1 MGSEKFSAVRQ
12 MVEQAVRRSGGDPD
26 RLFAFVT
33 MVLTAGHNLTAWSE
47 DEIWL
52 RGIWESMWLCG
63 VAGRVSRWLDVGP
76 GAGWPGM
83 VVAIACPTTQ
93 VVMVE
98 ARRKRADFLSAVT
111 QRLQVANARVVW
123 GRAESV
129 LAEGSEWRGWAQV
142 ASARAVGSLAVSA
155 ELTIP
160 GVEVG
165 GRVLLPRGPRANQ
178 EVEEVQEWLPQ
189 LGARLVGIL
198 PMEFGPGT
206 GLGQLVV
213 LKKVSAT
220 VSRFPRRGSNLGRW
234 SKRRGETP

>member
-1 MGSEKFSAVRQ
+1 MGSAEFSAVRR

-33 MVLTAGHNLTAWSE
+33 MVLAAGHNLTAWSE
-47 DEIWL
+47 EEIWL
-52 RGIWESMWLCG
+52 RGIWESVWLCG
-63 VAGRVSRWLDVGP
+63 VAGMVSRWIDVGP

-93 VVMVE
+93 VVLVE
-98 ARRKRADFLSAVT
+98 ARRKRADFLYEVV
-111 QRLQVANARVVW
+111 QRLMVANARVIW

-129 LAEGSEWRGWAQV
+129 LSEGSEWRGWAQV

-165 GRVLLPRGPRANQ
+165 GRVFLPRGPRARE

-189 LGARLVGIL
+189 LGARVVGIL

-213 LKKVSAT
+213 LEKVAAT
-220 VSRFPRRGSNLGRW
+220 APRFPRRSSHLGRW
-234 SKRRGETP
+234 SQRRGEAP